1 MTRPELPPLRRIFDE
16 HASYVWRALRHL
28 GVPEADVDDVCQEV
42 FVVVHRRIAAFEG
55 RSTLRT
61 WIYGICLRAASDYR
75 RRAWVR
81 REIPVGEE
89 IDGEIDPP
97 QADAVAASEARSK
110 LRRALESMDEEKR
123 AVFVLFEI
131 ENVSMKEIAELMSC
145 PLQTA
150 YSRLH
155 AARRIVLA
163 ALDSEDLG

>member
-16 HASYVWRALRHL
+16 HAGYVWRALRHL

-42 FVVVHRRIAAFEG
+42 FVVVHRRLSAFEG

-81 REIPVGEE
+81 REVPVGDDVDSELE
-89 IDGEIDPP
+89 PP
-97 QADAVAASEARSK
+97 QADAVAAREAQRK
-110 LRRALESMDEEKR
+110 LLAALESMDADKR
-123 AVFVLFEI
+123 EVFVLFEI
-131 ENVSMKEIAELMSC
+131 ENVSMKEIAALMSC

-155 AARRIVLA
+155 AARRVVIA
-163 ALDSEDLG
+163 ALATEPPR